1 MSLEFWKSFWE
12 IGGVVL
18 LAGTFLFGAG
28 ALIIN
33 GKINVKSAKELA
45 DFRIKFEGEQQKTA
59 HAQQEA
65 AEAKALAGGFERDIA
80 VANQK
85 AGEANERTARLEI
98 EATAQ
103 RERAAKLEVE
113 ALKLRGQLL
122 VQGPREN
129 LLSGERR
136 QEFVNM
142 LKLFPGQ
149 RIDVRRSASVIEV
162 NGAVVM
168 STPIGDDTVGLS
180 RSFISALK
188 DAGWESPPEPL
199 LSAFHGEGLKVEVVK
214 DASLETVTAAKA
226 LVEAL
231 KQLPLAADGPLLDN
245 EAQAKRVGKEV
256 ILPAFD
262 ENTIILTVFTH
273 P

>member
-1 MSLEFWKSFWE
+1 MSLEAWKAFFE

-18 LAGTFLFGAG
+18 LAATFIFGAG
-28 ALIIN
+28 ALIVNNRIN
-33 GKINVKSAKELA
+33 LVASKELN
-45 DFRIKFEGEQQKTA
+45 DFKLRFEGEQQKTA

-80 VANQK
+80 VANEK
-85 AGEANERTARLEI
+85 SGEANERAAGLEI
-98 EATAQ
+98 EAASQ

-113 ALKLRGQLL
+113 AATLRKQLL

-129 LLSGERR
+129 LLTGENR
-136 QEFVNM
+136 QKFVDA
-142 LKLFPGQ
+142 LKPFSGQ
-149 RIDVRRSASVIEV
+149 RIDVRHSASTIMV

-168 STPIGDDTVGLS
+168 STPIGDDALGLATAL
-180 RSFISALK
+180 IGALK
-188 DAGWESPPEPL
+188 DAGWNSPPTPL
-199 LSAFHGEGLKVEVVK
+199 ISSFQGQGLKVEVVQNF
-214 DASLETVTAAKA
+214 SPGTLTAAKA

-231 KQLPLAADGPLLDN
+231 KKVPLTVEGPLLDN
-245 EAQAKRVGKEV
+245 DEQAKRVGKDV

-262 ENTIILTVFTH
+262 ENTIILTVLTH